1 MIVDTDSLDIRE
13 KFGGDPTEIVGGRD
27 LIATMVHAREPV
39 VYRDLQVAIA
49 PYCLTDI
56 NFSGRAL
63 SLRLWDE
70 TTAVCIIEFL
80 DPRSRPSVDEA
91 VLLENA
97 VRHLLQTLNYH
108 RKQQGHAMLERR
120 LEHAER
126 LQAVGTLAGGIAHEF
141 NNILVAILGYGEM
154 LLQLLR
160 PRSTTRQY
168 VQEIVKAAERSRV
181 IIDQILALS
190 RKHER
195 VHKPFDLREVV
206 GDIEAL
212 LRVSLPVGIELVT
225 QATCDDCIID
235 GNPVDIQQSLMNLSK
250 NAAEAMDGT
259 GTIQIGLR
267 PVFVGSRRII
277 SHGVLPPG
285 DYVVLS
291 VSDTGKGI
299 AAGVLANIFEPF
311 FTTRSRSGGTGLGL
325 AAVHGNVT
333 ALNGRIDVTSVLGEG
348 TSFEIFI
355 PRSSKD
361 PVPVRQ
367 FFTEERVPLGN
378 GEIVAIYEKDKN
390 ALSAYEDQLAALGYE
405 PVGMSDWDQLADLLR
420 KNDHNVEVLLIDIN
434 SIPSW
439 KSTAEL
445 DAIFGE
451 MPLLFISEH
460 PEIMSA
466 KLRNLTPTDVIRKPV
481 ASNLLASALKS
492 QAKKF
497 NK

>member
-1 MIVDTDSLDIRE
+1 
-13 KFGGDPTEIVGGRD
+13 
-27 LIATMVHAREPV
+27 
-39 VYRDLQVAIA
+39 
-49 PYCLTDI
+49 
-56 NFSGRAL
+56 
-63 SLRLWDE
+63 
-70 TTAVCIIEFL
+70 
-80 DPRSRPSVDEA
+80 
-91 VLLENA
+91 
-97 VRHLLQTLNYH
+97 
-108 RKQQGHAMLERR
+108 
-120 LEHAER
+120 
-126 LQAVGTLAGGIAHEF
+126 
-141 NNILVAILGYGEM
+141 
-154 LLQLLR
+154 
-160 PRSTTRQY
+160 
-168 VQEIVKAAERSRV
+168 
-181 IIDQILALS
+181 
-190 RKHER
+190 
-195 VHKPFDLREVV
+195 
-206 GDIEAL
+206 
-212 LRVSLPVGIELVT
+212 
-225 QATCDDCIID
+225 
-235 GNPVDIQQSLMNLSK
+235 
-250 NAAEAMDGT
+250 
-259 GTIQIGLR
+259 
-267 PVFVGSRRII
+267 
-277 SHGVLPPG
+277 
-285 DYVVLS
+285 
-291 VSDTGKGI
+291 
-299 AAGVLANIFEPF
+299 VLANIFEPF